1 MFNKSKF
8 IRVRV
13 SATEYSNIFRRA
25 DIAGL
30 TQSAYVRSQLIT
42 IHEQLNITEA
52 LQAIRDQMKVMA
64 RTPSMLLVEL
74 ITEAVLLLREL
85 IGSRDPQM
93 LTKVRAQLNEQFKSG
108 GRNEH

>member
-13 SATEYSNIFRRA
+13 SATEYGNIVRRA

-30 TQSAYVRSQLIT
+30 NQSAYVRSQLIT
-42 IHEQLNITEA
+42 IHEQLDIVDA
-52 LQAIRDQMKVMA
+52 LQAIRDQM
-64 RTPSMLLVEL
+64 RTEAGSSTKPLVEL
-74 ITEAVLLLREL
+74 TTEAVLLLREL

-93 LTKVRAQLNEQFKSG
+93 LTKVRSQLNEQFKSG
-108 GRNEH
+108 GRHEH

>member
-13 SATEYSNIFRRA
+13 SATEYGNIVRRA

-42 IHEQLNITEA
+42 IHEQLSIREA
-52 LQAIRDQMKVMA
+52 LEAIRDQMKVVA
-64 RTPSMLLVEL
+64 RTSSMPLVEL
-74 ITEAVLLLREL
+74 ITEAVFLLREL
-85 IGSRDPQM
+85 IGGRDPQM
-93 LTKVRAQLNEQFKSG
+93 LTKVRAQLNQQFKSG
-108 GRNEH
+108 GHNEH